1 MGLLHNDEDPCRMS
15 SAHLSRTTAGCALAL
30 GIVVGA
36 QAGPDASPAAINIAP
51 IGTYA
56 TGVFRESAAEI
67 VAHDSKT
74 QRLFVVNAQSGNVD
88 VLDIRTPSAPQFL
101 FSVILGG
108 IVNSVAVHKG
118 LIVAAVEADP
128 KTNPGK
134 AVFFNADG
142 DVLAS
147 VKVGALPDMVTFTP
161 DGKRVLV
168 ANEGEPS
175 DDYRV
180 DPEGSVSIID
190 LPRNIRKLAQ
200 DDVRTADFQKFND
213 DATLDPSV
221 RVFGPNASLAQDFEP
236 EYITVAKDSK
246 TAWVALQE
254 NNAIA
259 VLDIKSGEFTA
270 VHGLGFKDH
279 SLAGNE
285 LDVSDRDGGI
295 NILNWPVLGMYLPDA
310 IASYEHR
317 GRTYIVTANEGD
329 ARDYAGFSEESRF
342 RALSGDTPICAD
354 SPRLHAFLAGNAM
367 GITDLAGLRENI
379 NLGRLTVTTA
389 TGLRDDGSCY
399 EDIYAFGARSF
410 SIWTADLEQVYD
422 SGADFERITAD
433 AYPEFFNSNHEENA
447 FDNRSDNKGPEPE
460 GVTVAKLWGRTYA
473 FIGLERIGGVMV
485 YDVTNP
491 RAPSFVQY
499 LNNRDFGAEPGTLD
513 AGDLGAEGL
522 TVIEASKSPIR
533 GVPLLV
539 VANEVSGT
547 TTLFRIERVRR

>member
-1 MGLLHNDEDPCRMS
+1 MTFPTV
-15 SAHLSRTTAGCALAL
+15 SRLTAGCALGLVIATPAL
-30 GIVVGA
+30 
-36 QAGPDASPAAINIAP
+36 AGPHLPLPTIAIAP
-51 IGTYA
+51 LGTYS
-56 TGVFRESAAEI
+56 TGVFGESAAEI
-67 VAHDSKT
+67 VAHDPKT

-88 VLDIRTPSAPQFL
+88 VLDIRTPSAPQLL
-101 FSVILGG
+101 FSVGLDG

-128 KTNPGK
+128 KTDPGK

-142 DVLAS
+142 KVLAS
-147 VKVGALPDMVTFTP
+147 VEVGALPDMVTFTP

-175 DDYRV
+175 DDYTV

-190 LPRNIRKLAQ
+190 LPRNIRNLAQ
-200 DDVRTADFQKFND
+200 ADVRTADFRAFND
-213 DATLDPSV
+213 AKLDPSV
-221 RVFGPNASLAQDFEP
+221 RVFGPNASVAQDLEP
-236 EYITVAKDSK
+236 EYITVDKDSK
-246 TAWVALQE
+246 TAWVSLQE
-254 NNAIA
+254 NNAVA
-259 VLDIKSGEFTA
+259 VLDIKSGAFTA
-270 VHGLGFKDH
+270 IHGLGFKDH
-279 SLAGNE
+279 LLAGNE
-285 LDVSDRDGGI
+285 LDASDRDEGI
-295 NILNWPVLGMYLPDA
+295 NIANWPILGMYMPDS

-317 GRTYIVTANEGD
+317 GRTYIVSANEGD

-342 RALSGDTPICAD
+342 RALSGATPICAD
-354 SPRLHAFLAGNAM
+354 SPRLQAFLANNPM
-367 GITDLAGLRENI
+367 GVTDLAGLRENI

-410 SIWTADLEQVYD
+410 SIWSADLTQVYD

-433 AYPEFFNSNHEENA
+433 IYPENFNSNHVANA
-447 FDNRSDNKGPEPE
+447 FDDRSDNKGPEPE

-491 RAPSFVQY
+491 YAPSFVQY
-499 LNNRDFGAEPGTLD
+499 LNNRDFSAEPGTPE

>member
-15 SAHLSRTTAGCALAL
+15 SAHFSRTTAGCALAL

-56 TGVFRESAAEI
+56 TGVFGESAAEI

-200 DDVRTADFQKFND
+200 ADVRTADFQKFND

-221 RVFGPNASLAQDFEP
+221 RVFGPNASVAQDFEP
-236 EYITVAKDSK
+236 EYITVAKNSK

-329 ARDYAGFSEESRF
+329 ARDYDGFSEEERVKNIDLNTEVF
-342 RALSGDTPICAD
+342 PNAD
-354 SPRLHAFLAGNAM
+354 VLQA
-367 GITDLAGLRENI
+367 DE

-389 TGLRDDGSCY
+389 LGVDPTTGLHD
-399 EDIYAFGARSF
+399 EIYAFGARSF

-433 AYPEFFNSNHEENA
+433 AYPEFFNSNHEENE

-499 LNNRDFGAEPGTLD
+499 LNNRDFGAEPGTPE